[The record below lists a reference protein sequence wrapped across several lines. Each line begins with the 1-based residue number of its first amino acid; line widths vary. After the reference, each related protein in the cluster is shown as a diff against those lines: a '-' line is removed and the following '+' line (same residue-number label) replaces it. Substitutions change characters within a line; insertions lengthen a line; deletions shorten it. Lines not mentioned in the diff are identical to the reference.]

1 MAGNKSSS
9 SNDKPLWRPLAHK
22 LSSLI
27 PLRRLNKA
35 KSKPDVRSD
44 HASPSNASDFRL
56 DVQLNGLESL
66 RLPSSWLLQPKDA
79 DKQSQQ
85 QSSPADAS
93 HQSAK
98 LSHPFSRKP
107 VNRHQGNRP
116 LTFIDS
122 PSDADQH
129 QARASALEALTNP
142 DASTTPSILDRG
154 RPVEARH
161 LIHQPVKNLK
171 NHRKS
176 LPLDLETMFQAPN
189 EDHDSNALRTATIRL
204 VPNESLIAT
213 PSVKESPRWT
223 AAQEARL
230 AMPPPPRPL
239 STIAIDTPSTASP
252 SKALQIPRNPQLA
265 LKRPTSLGPPAPK
278 AAESTSSD
286 KTSSTDSTP
295 ITRVNSKR
303 PGALSDRLAWMRKL
317 EEKENTKPNN
327 DLTVLQKRAGSVS
340 DKLAMFEKKNLS
352 VTSASSKRLQLPA
365 RNPSSQYSASV
376 RESIFSADGSA
387 YAPSPRTS
395 MDTARTSSVMS
406 YYDDSFREKLE
417 SIVGQEP
424 EANKQTE

>member
-1 MAGNKSSS
+1 MAGNKTSSS

-35 KSKPDVRSD
+35 KSKPDVRSH
-44 HASPSNASDFRL
+44 HAAAQPNASDFRL

-66 RLPSSWLLQPKDA
+66 RLPSNWLLQPKDT
-79 DKQSQQ
+79 DKQQQ
-85 QSSPADAS
+85 PVDALSPR
-93 HQSAK
+93 
-98 LSHPFSRKP
+98 LSHHFSRKP
-107 VNRHQGNRP
+107 VNRNEASRP

-122 PSDADQH
+122 SDADQH
-129 QARASALEALTNP
+129 QARASALEALSNP

-204 VPNESLIAT
+204 VPNESLITTPST

-223 AAQEARL
+223 AEHEARL

-239 STIAIDTPSTASP
+239 STSPIESSSSTTTP
-252 SKALQIPRNPQLA
+252 SKAIQIPRNPQLA
-265 LKRPTSLGPPAPK
+265 LKRPTSLGPTPKPA
-278 AAESTSSD
+278 E
-286 KTSSTDSTP
+286 TP
-295 ITRVNSKR
+295 SEPALARVNSKR

-317 EEKENTKPNN
+317 EDKDTTKPNN
-327 DLTVLQKRAGSVS
+327 DLTALQKRAGSVS

-352 VTSASSKRLQLPA
+352 ATSSTSKRLQLPS
-365 RNPSSQYSASV
+365 RNTSSQYSASV

-424 EANKQTE
+424 EANKQAEE

>member
-1 MAGNKSSS
+1 MAGNKTGSSN

-44 HASPSNASDFRL
+44 HAAQSNNAPDFRL

-79 DKQSQQ
+79 DKQQQ
-85 QSSPADAS
+85 PVDAS
-93 HQSAK
+93 TR
-98 LSHPFSRKP
+98 LSHHFSRKP
-107 VNRHQGNRP
+107 VNRPEASRP

-122 PSDADQH
+122 SDADQH
-129 QARASALEALTNP
+129 QARASALEALSSP
-142 DASTTPSILDRG
+142 DRSTTPSILDRG

-204 VPNESLIAT
+204 VPNESLITNPTT

-223 AAQEARL
+223 AEREARL

-239 STIAIDTPSTASP
+239 NTSPIDSSSTATP
-252 SKALQIPRNPQLA
+252 SKAIQIPRNPQLA
-265 LKRPTSLGPPAPK
+265 LKRPTSLGPPPK
-278 AAESTSSD
+278 ATESPSEPQ
-286 KTSSTDSTP
+286 TP
-295 ITRVNSKR
+295 LSRVNSKR
-303 PGALSDRLAWMRKL
+303 PGALTDRLAWMRKL
-317 EEKENTKPNN
+317 EEKDTTKPNN
-327 DLTVLQKRAGSVS
+327 DLTALQKRAGSVS

-352 VTSASSKRLQLPA
+352 VTSSTTKRLQLPA
-365 RNPSSQYSASV
+365 RNTSSQYSASV

-424 EANKQTE
+424 EANKSAEE

>member
-1 MAGNKSSS
+1 MAGNKTSSS
-9 SNDKPLWRPLAHK
+9 NSNDKPLWRPLAHK

-44 HASPSNASDFRL
+44 HAAQSNTASADFRL

-79 DKQSQQ
+79 DKQQQ
-85 QSSPADAS
+85 QQPVDAS
-93 HQSAK
+93 STR
-98 LSHPFSRKP
+98 LSHHFSRKP
-107 VNRHQGNRP
+107 VNRTEVSRP

-122 PSDADQH
+122 SDADQH
-129 QARASALEALTNP
+129 QARASALEALSSP
-142 DASTTPSILDRG
+142 DRSTTPSILDRG

-176 LPLDLETMFQAPN
+176 LPLDLETMFQAPH

-204 VPNESLIAT
+204 VPNESLITTPST

-223 AAQEARL
+223 AEREARL

-239 STIAIDTPSTASP
+239 STSPIDSSSTTP
-252 SKALQIPRNPQLA
+252 SKAIQIPRNPQLA
-265 LKRPTSLGPPAPK
+265 LKRPTSLGPPPK
-278 AAESTSSD
+278 P
-286 KTSSTDSTP
+286 TDSPSEPQTP
-295 ITRVNSKR
+295 LSRAPSKR
-303 PGALSDRLAWMRKL
+303 PGALTDRLAWMRKL
-317 EEKENTKPNN
+317 EEKDTTKPNN
-327 DLTVLQKRAGSVS
+327 DLTALQKRAGSVS

-352 VTSASSKRLQLPA
+352 VTSSTTKRLQLPA
-365 RNPSSQYSASV
+365 RNTSSQYSASV

-424 EANKQTE
+424 EAIKSAEE

>member
-1 MAGNKSSS
+1 MAGKSSS
-9 SNDKPLWRPLAHK
+9 NEKPIWRPLAHK

-35 KSKPDVRSD
+35 KSKADVRSD
-44 HASPSNASDFRL
+44 EAAQSNASSDFRL

-79 DKQSQQ
+79 DKQNQQ
-85 QSSPADAS
+85 LVDAS
-93 HQSAK
+93 AGSK
-98 LSHPFSRKP
+98 ISHPDTR
-107 VNRHQGNRP
+107 RHLDRHESTRP
-116 LTFIDS
+116 LTYIDIS
-122 PSDADQH
+122 NHADTQ

-142 DASTTPSILDRG
+142 GASILDRG

-161 LIHQPVKNLK
+161 LIHQPVKTLK

-176 LPLDLETMFQAPN
+176 LPLDLETMYQASNP
-189 EDHDSNALRTATIRL
+189 DHDANSLRTATIRL
-204 VPNESLIAT
+204 VPNETLIAS
-213 PSVKESPRWT
+213 PSVKESPRLT
-223 AAQEARL
+223 AAREREAQL

-239 STIAIDTPSTASP
+239 STVANESAPAASP
-252 SKALQIPRNPQLA
+252 ARTLQIPRNGQLA
-265 LKRPTSLGPPAPK
+265 LKRPTSLGPPATK
-278 AAESTSSD
+278 AGG
-286 KTSSTDSTP
+286 STP
-295 ITRVNSKR
+295 TDTADSPLLARANSKR
-303 PGALSDRLAWMRKL
+303 PGALSDRLAWIKKL
-317 EEKENTKPNN
+317 EEKDNSKPNN

-352 VTSASSKRLQLPA
+352 VTSASSKRLQAPA

-395 MDTARTSSVMS
+395 MDTTRTSSVMS

-424 EANKQTE
+424 ETTKQTE

>member
-1 MAGNKSSS
+1 MAGNKTSSS
-9 SNDKPLWRPLAHK
+9 NSNDKPLWRPLAHK

-44 HASPSNASDFRL
+44 HAAQSNASDFRL

-79 DKQSQQ
+79 DKQQQ
-85 QSSPADAS
+85 PVDAS
-93 HQSAK
+93 SAR
-98 LSHPFSRKP
+98 LSHHFSRKP
-107 VNRHQGNRP
+107 VNRNEASRP

-122 PSDADQH
+122 SDADQH
-129 QARASALEALTNP
+129 QARASALEALNSP

-204 VPNESLIAT
+204 VPNESLITTPST

-223 AAQEARL
+223 AEREARL

-239 STIAIDTPSTASP
+239 STSPIDSSSTATP
-252 SKALQIPRNPQLA
+252 SKAIQIPRNPQQA
-265 LKRPTSLGPPAPK
+265 LKKPTSLGPPPK
-278 AAESTSSD
+278 ATESPSSE
-286 KTSSTDSTP
+286 TQTP
-295 ITRVNSKR
+295 LARVNSKR

-317 EEKENTKPNN
+317 EEKDTTKPNN
-327 DLTVLQKRAGSVS
+327 DLTALQKRAGSVS

-352 VTSASSKRLQLPA
+352 VTSASSSSKRLQLPA
-365 RNPSSQYSASV
+365 RNTSSQYSASV

-395 MDTARTSSVMS
+395 MDTTRTSSVMS

-424 EANKQTE
+424 EANKQAEE

>member
-1 MAGNKSSS
+1 MAGNKSSSS

-44 HASPSNASDFRL
+44 HASQSNASDFRL

-79 DKQSQQ
+79 DKQ

-93 HQSAK
+93 HQSAR

-107 VNRHQGNRP
+107 VNRNEGPRP

-122 PSDADQH
+122 SDADQH
-129 QARASALEALTNP
+129 QARASALEALNNP
-142 DASTTPSILDRG
+142 DVSATPSILDRG

-213 PSVKESPRWT
+213 PSTPSVKESPRWT
-223 AAQEARL
+223 AEREARL

-239 STIAIDTPSTASP
+239 STSPIDSPSTATP
-252 SKALQIPRNPQLA
+252 SKGIQIPRNPQLA
-265 LKRPTSLGPPAPK
+265 LKRPTSLGPPPQK
-278 AAESTSSD
+278 AAESPSSE
-286 KTSSTDSTP
+286 TP
-295 ITRVNSKR
+295 LARVNSKR

-327 DLTVLQKRAGSVS
+327 DLTALQKRAGSVS

-365 RNPSSQYSASV
+365 RNTSSQYSASV

-424 EANKQTE
+424 EANKQAEE

>member
-1 MAGNKSSS
+1 MAGNKTSSS
-9 SNDKPLWRPLAHK
+9 NSNDKPLWRPLAHK

-35 KSKPDVRSD
+35 KSKPDVRSGHD
-44 HASPSNASDFRL
+44 HAAQPNNASDFRL
-56 DVQLNGLESL
+56 DVQINGLESL
-66 RLPSSWLLQPKDA
+66 RLPSNWLLQSKDA
-79 DKQSQQ
+79 DKQQQ
-85 QSSPADAS
+85 QHVDAP
-93 HQSAK
+93 SAR
-98 LSHPFSRKP
+98 LSHHFSRKP
-107 VNRHQGNRP
+107 LNRNEASRP

-122 PSDADQH
+122 SDADQH
-129 QARASALEALTNP
+129 QARASALEALNSP
-142 DASTTPSILDRG
+142 DASTAPSILDRG

-161 LIHQPVKNLK
+161 LIHQPAKNLK

-189 EDHDSNALRTATIRL
+189 EDHDTNALRTATIRL
-204 VPNESLIAT
+204 VPNESLITTPST

-223 AAQEARL
+223 AEREARL

-239 STIAIDTPSTASP
+239 STSPIDSPSTSTP
-252 SKALQIPRNPQLA
+252 SKAIQIPRNPQLA
-265 LKRPTSLGPPAPK
+265 LKRPTSLGPSPK
-278 AAESTSSD
+278 TAESPSSE
-286 KTSSTDSTP
+286 TQTP
-295 ITRVNSKR
+295 LARVNSKR

-317 EEKENTKPNN
+317 EEKDTTKPNN

-365 RNPSSQYSASV
+365 RNTSSQYSASV

-417 SIVGQEP
+417 AIVGQEP
-424 EANKQTE
+424 EANKQAEE

>member
-1 MAGNKSSS
+1 MAGNKHSSS

-44 HASPSNASDFRL
+44 HPAQSNNNTSDFRL
-56 DVQLNGLESL
+56 DVPLNGLESL
-66 RLPSSWLLQPKDA
+66 RLPSSWLLQP
-79 DKQSQQ
+79 DKQHQ
-85 QSSPADAS
+85 PVDAS
-93 HQSAK
+93 TR
-98 LSHPFSRKP
+98 LSHHFSRKP
-107 VNRHQGNRP
+107 VNRTEAPRP

-122 PSDADQH
+122 SDADQH
-129 QARASALEALTNP
+129 QARASALEALSSP
-142 DASTTPSILDRG
+142 DRSTTPSILDRG

-204 VPNESLIAT
+204 VPNESLITTPST

-223 AAQEARL
+223 AEREARL

-239 STIAIDTPSTASP
+239 STSPIDSSATATPS
-252 SKALQIPRNPQLA
+252 KGIQIPRNPQLA
-265 LKRPTSLGPPAPK
+265 LKRPTSLGPPSK
-278 AAESTSSD
+278 ATESPSSEPQ
-286 KTSSTDSTP
+286 TP
-295 ITRVNSKR
+295 LSRVNSKR
-303 PGALSDRLAWMRKL
+303 PGALTDRLAWMRKL
-317 EEKENTKPNN
+317 EEKDTTKPNN

-352 VTSASSKRLQLPA
+352 VTSSTSKRLQLPA
-365 RNPSSQYSASV
+365 RNTSSQYSASV

-424 EANKQTE
+424 EASKQAEE

>member
-1 MAGNKSSS
+1 MAGNKTSTSNS
-9 SNDKPLWRPLAHK
+9 NSNDKPLWRPLAHK

-35 KSKPDVRSD
+35 KSKPDVRSH
-44 HASPSNASDFRL
+44 HAAHSNASDFRL

-66 RLPSSWLLQPKDA
+66 RLPSNWLLQPKDA
-79 DKQSQQ
+79 DKQQQ
-85 QSSPADAS
+85 PVDASSPR
-93 HQSAK
+93 
-98 LSHPFSRKP
+98 LSHHFSRKP
-107 VNRHQGNRP
+107 VNRNEASRP

-122 PSDADQH
+122 SDADQRH
-129 QARASALEALTNP
+129 ARASALEALNSP

-213 PSVKESPRWT
+213 PSTPSVKESPRWT
-223 AAQEARL
+223 AEREARL

-239 STIAIDTPSTASP
+239 STSPIDSSSTPTP
-252 SKALQIPRNPQLA
+252 PKPIQIPRNPQLA
-265 LKRPTSLGPPAPK
+265 LKRPTSLVPPPK
-278 AAESTSSD
+278 AIESPSSE
-286 KTSSTDSTP
+286 TP
-295 ITRVNSKR
+295 LARVNSKR

-317 EEKENTKPNN
+317 EEKDTTKSNN

-365 RNPSSQYSASV
+365 RNTSSQYSASV

-424 EANKQTE
+424 EANKQAEE

>member
-1 MAGNKSSS
+1 MAGNKTSSS
-9 SNDKPLWRPLAHK
+9 NSNDKPLWRPLAHK

-44 HASPSNASDFRL
+44 HAAQSNTASADFRL

-66 RLPSSWLLQPKDA
+66 HLPSSWLLQPKDA
-79 DKQSQQ
+79 DKQQQ
-85 QSSPADAS
+85 QPVDAS
-93 HQSAK
+93 STR
-98 LSHPFSRKP
+98 LSHHFSRKP
-107 VNRHQGNRP
+107 VNRTEVSRP

-122 PSDADQH
+122 SDADQH
-129 QARASALEALTNP
+129 QARASALEALSSP
-142 DASTTPSILDRG
+142 DRSTTPSILDRG

-176 LPLDLETMFQAPN
+176 LPLDLETMFQAPH

-204 VPNESLIAT
+204 VPNESLITTPST

-223 AAQEARL
+223 AEREARL

-239 STIAIDTPSTASP
+239 STSPIDSSSTTP
-252 SKALQIPRNPQLA
+252 SKAIQIPRNPQLA
-265 LKRPTSLGPPAPK
+265 LKRPTSLGPPPKPIDSPSEPQTPLSRAP
-278 AAESTSSD
+278 
-286 KTSSTDSTP
+286 
-295 ITRVNSKR
+295 SKR
-303 PGALSDRLAWMRKL
+303 PGALTDRLAWMRKL
-317 EEKENTKPNN
+317 EEKDTTKPNN
-327 DLTVLQKRAGSVS
+327 DLTALQKRAGSVS

-352 VTSASSKRLQLPA
+352 VTSSTTKRLQLPA
-365 RNPSSQYSASV
+365 RNTSSQYSASV

-424 EANKQTE
+424 EAIKSAEE

>member
-1 MAGNKSSS
+1 MAGNKTSSS
-9 SNDKPLWRPLAHK
+9 NSNDKPLWRPLAHK

-44 HASPSNASDFRL
+44 HAAQSNNASDFRL
-56 DVQLNGLESL
+56 DVPLNGLESL

-79 DKQSQQ
+79 DKQ
-85 QSSPADAS
+85 PVDAS
-93 HQSAK
+93 STR
-98 LSHPFSRKP
+98 LSHHFSRKP
-107 VNRHQGNRP
+107 VNRTDASRP

-122 PSDADQH
+122 SDADQH
-129 QARASALEALTNP
+129 QARASALEALGSP
-142 DASTTPSILDRG
+142 DRSTTPSILDRG

-204 VPNESLIAT
+204 VPNESLITT

-223 AAQEARL
+223 AEREARL

-239 STIAIDTPSTASP
+239 STSPIDSSSTAPP
-252 SKALQIPRNPQLA
+252 SKPIQIPRNPQLA
-265 LKRPTSLGPPAPK
+265 LKRPTSLGPSPK
-278 AAESTSSD
+278 ATESPSSEPQPPL
-286 KTSSTDSTP
+286 S
-295 ITRVNSKR
+295 RVNSKR
-303 PGALSDRLAWMRKL
+303 PGALTDRLAWMRKL
-317 EEKENTKPNN
+317 EEKDTTKPNN
-327 DLTVLQKRAGSVS
+327 DLTALQKRAGSVS

-352 VTSASSKRLQLPA
+352 VTSTTTKRLQLPA
-365 RNPSSQYSASV
+365 RNTSSQYSASV

-424 EANKQTE
+424 EATKQAEE